1 MEVFMDDFSVYGS
14 SFSVCLSNLCR
25 VLKRCEEKHLV
36 LNWEKCHFM
45 VRDGIV
51 LGHMISEKGIEVDK
65 AKIDIMMSL
74 QPPTSVRGIKSFLG
88 HAGFYRRFI
97 QDFSRI
103 ARPLTRL
110 LCKET
115 KFDFDNEC
123 LASFHT
129 IKGALVSAPVVQP
142 PDWDLLFE
150 IMTDASDFTVGAVLG
165 QRKDKKLHV
174 IYYASKTLD
183 EAQCRYATT
192 EKELLAIVYAF
203 EKFRSYLV
211 GSKVLVHT
219 DHAALKYLL
228 TKKDAKPRLL
238 RWILL
243 LQEFNLEIRDK
254 KGVENGVA
262 DHLSRM
268 KINDDTVID
277 EEQPVEHVKIANFLA
292 AGKEPQKFTGNE
304 KRKFLREA
312 RHYFWDEPYLYRQCK
327 DGIFRRCVPEAE
339 IPGILHHCHG
349 SSYAGHFATFKTVSK
364 ILQAGF
370 WWPTMFRDA
379 HTFISRCN
387 ACQRMGSISK
397 RNEMPQNYILEVEVF
412 DYWGI
417 DFMGPFPPS
426 HKNEYI
432 LVAVDYVSK
441 WVEAIASPTND
452 TRVVTKMFT
461 SIIFPR
467 FGVPR
472 VVISDGGTHFINRV
486 FQGLLSKNGVKHKVA
501 TAYHPQTSGQLD
513 DALWAY
519 RTAYKTPLGTTP
531 YHLVY
536 GKACHLPVELQY
548 KAAWAVKLL
557 NIDIKPA
564 KERRTIQIHE
574 LEEIRH
580 LAYES
585 SKIYKEKTKAFHDKR
600 IISRSFAP
608 NDQVLLFNSRI
619 KLFPGKLK
627 SRWSGPFIFK
637 EVRPYRAVVLLDT
650 RGGEFVVNVQRLKRY
665 LADTTIAEGVEI
677 PLSDPLQA

>member
-1 MEVFMDDFSVYGS
+1 M
-14 SFSVCLSNLCR
+14 
-25 VLKRCEEKHLV
+25 
-36 LNWEKCHFM
+36 
-45 VRDGIV
+45 
-51 LGHMISEKGIEVDK
+51 
-65 AKIDIMMSL
+65 
-74 QPPTSVRGIKSFLG
+74 
-88 HAGFYRRFI
+88 
-97 QDFSRI
+97 
-103 ARPLTRL
+103 
-110 LCKET
+110 
-115 KFDFDNEC
+115 
-123 LASFHT
+123 
-129 IKGALVSAPVVQP
+129 
-142 PDWDLLFE
+142 
-150 IMTDASDFTVGAVLG
+150 LG

-211 GSKVLVHT
+211 GSKVIVHT

-243 LQEFNLEIRDK
+243 LQEFDLEIRDK

-277 EEQPVEHVKIANFLA
+277 EEQPVEHVSAIGLCYSEQPMRMETACSSQPEQFVAAIQKQHPDLPWFAEIANFLA
-292 AGKEPQKFTGNE
+292 AEKEPQKFTGNE

-412 DYWGI
+412 DCWGI

-452 TRVVTKMFT
+452 ARVVTKMFT

-501 TAYHPQTSGQLD
+501 TAYHPQTSGQVEISNREIKNILQKTVNTTRKDWSIKLD

-536 GKACHLPVELQY
+536 GKACHLPVELEY

-557 NIDIKPA
+557 NFDIKPA

-627 SRWSGPFIFK
+627 SRWSGPFTIK
-637 EVRPYRAVVLLDT
+637 EVRPYGAVVLLDT
-650 RGGEFVVNVQRLKRY
+650 RGGEFVVN
-665 LADTTIAEGVEI
+665 G
-677 PLSDPLQA
+677 